1 MNGAVQGSVR
11 AWLRAE
17 GLVVLACASW
27 LYAEADYS
35 WILFAVLFFVPDVSF
50 AGYLAGPKAGA
61 VVYNAAHSYVG
72 PIAVALVSLT
82 SGRTA
87 ELALIWAAHIGF
99 DRVLGYGLKYPTG
112 FSDTHLGRI
121 GRGRTGSG

>member
-1 MNGAVQGSVR
+1 MSGAVEGSVR
-11 AWLRAE
+11 TWLRAE
-17 GLVVLACASW
+17 GLILLAFASW

-50 AGYLAGPKAGA
+50 AGYLAGPRAGA

-72 PIAVALVSLT
+72 PIALALGSIAT
-82 SGRTA
+82 GRTA

-99 DRVLGYGLKYPTG
+99 DRTLGYGLKNPTG
-112 FSDTHLGRI
+112 F
-121 GRGRTGSG
+121 